1 VKNLNVKLLVA
12 LSLLALVLGGCGG
25 GNRFISNRG
34 GAVESGELDLSDI
47 PMRPEPKE
55 YVIGQGDALDVL
67 FLYNSDLNQID
78 LKVRPDG
85 RISLPY
91 VGDVSVAGRPISALD
106 SLLTARFSE
115 IIVNPDITVIV
126 RDYRPQVVYTMGEV
140 ANPGGY
146 EYRTGMTLTNFLALS
161 GGPSKGGRRNE
172 ILVIRRVA
180 PDHIVGIQIDLK
192 ELLGKKRFV
201 KVRVKDLPFS
211 LNALE
216 TFRLKNRLQLAL
228 DKLNP
233 LAPGILLRAS
243 LEGAFQVV
251 QDREELPDD
260 VPLHHDLI
268 DVAVAFETLLEVL
281 KLGNRALPAIQ
292 VFR

>member
-1 VKNLNVKLLVA
+1 MKNLNVKFLVAASLVA
-12 LSLLALVLGGCGG
+12 LALGGCGG

-47 PMRPEPKE
+47 PVRPEPKE
-55 YVIGQGDALDVL
+55 YIIGHGDALDVL

-126 RDYRPQVVYTMGEV
+126 RNYRPQVVYTMGEV

-146 EYRTGMTLTNFLALS
+146 EYHTGMTLTNFLALS
-161 GGPSKGGRRNE
+161 GGPARGGKRNE

-192 ELLGKKRFV
+192 ELLGGKRF
-201 KVRVKDLPFS
+201 DL
-211 LNALE
+211 
-216 TFRLKNRLQLAL
+216 
-228 DKLNP
+228 
-233 LAPGILLRAS
+233 
-243 LEGAFQVV
+243 
-251 QDREELPDD
+251 D
-260 VPLHHDLI
+260 VPLEAFDIVYVPKSRLTSAQDFSLAVKDILMTPMDLYLKGW
-268 DVAVAFETLLEVL
+268 AVTNQKILYEFYRRT
-281 KLGNRALPAIQ
+281 PS
-292 VFR
+292 VF